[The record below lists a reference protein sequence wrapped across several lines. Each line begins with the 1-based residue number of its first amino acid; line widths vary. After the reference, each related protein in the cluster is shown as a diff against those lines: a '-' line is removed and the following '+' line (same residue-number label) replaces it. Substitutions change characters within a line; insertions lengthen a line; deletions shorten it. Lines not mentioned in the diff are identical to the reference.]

1 MQALRECKTDLTIII
16 PVYNLEEHIQPMLT
30 SLKHQELN
38 EYKVEVIFVLN
49 NCTDDSEKI
58 IKANMPDAR
67 ILYCFIQGC
76 GSARNVGMDAATGEF
91 IWFMDGDD
99 WLLSDTAIKDV
110 LDKAYGEDLNI
121 LWIPFASDRYQ
132 YQYFSMVWQYLFRR
146 SFVDEFR
153 FPDIQPAEDDAF
165 TAWVLRK
172 AGRNQGNYMW
182 LPRMEK
188 PQYFYNYMREG
199 SNMFRYNRGEKI

>member
-67 ILYCFIQGC
+67 ILYCSIQGC

-121 LWIPFASDRYQ
+121 LWIPFASDRYL

-199 SNMFRYNRGEKI
+199 SNMFRVAKGEKI

>member
-1 MQALRECKTDLTIII
+1 MDLSVII
-16 PVYNLEEHIQPMLT
+16 PVYNLEKHIQPMLT
-30 SLKHQELN
+30 SLKYQELN

-67 ILYCFIQGC
+67 ILYCSIQGC

-110 LDKAYGEDLNI
+110 LDKAYREDLNI

-199 SNMFRYNRGEKI
+199 SNMFRYYRGEKI

>member
-1 MQALRECKTDLTIII
+1 MQTLHECKTDLTIII
-16 PVYNLEEHIQPMLT
+16 PVYNLEDHIQPMLT
-30 SLKHQELN
+30 SLKHQDLN
-38 EYKVEVIFVLN
+38 GYKVEVIFVLN
-49 NCTDDSEKI
+49 NCTDDSEQI
-58 IKANMPDAR
+58 IRANMPEAR
-67 ILYCFIQGC
+67 ILYCSIQGC
-76 GSARNVGMDAATGEF
+76 GSARNVGMDAASGEF

-99 WLLSDTAIKDV
+99 WLLSDTAIRDV
-110 LDKAYGEDLNI
+110 LDKAHEEYINI
-121 LWIPFASDRYQ
+121 LWIPFASDNYK

-146 SFVDEFR
+146 RFIDEFR
-153 FPDIQPAEDDAF
+153 FPDIQPAEDDQF